1 VDVNRAACGRLD
13 LYCSPDRGETGAQ
26 SHDPPER
33 CNADCGGAPKGL
45 AAAVLASIPMQ
56 RGVPG
61 GEAIQNVVYA
71 IILFT
76 IVLTALLVFLQD
88 RTPVGRLYS
97 ALFGGFQAGAQ
108 AELKTIP
115 PRGRS
120 S

>member
-1 VDVNRAACGRLD
+1 
-13 LYCSPDRGETGAQ
+13 
-26 SHDPPER
+26 
-33 CNADCGGAPKGL
+33 
-45 AAAVLASIPMQ
+45 MQ

-88 RTPVGRLYS
+88 RTRVGRLYS
-97 ALFGGFQAGAQ
+97 ALFGGFPTGAQ
-108 AELKTIP
+108 AELKTTA
-115 PRGRS
+115 PRDCS